1 MGRTLIFTSDAE
13 NPHYVERL
21 LSGERYV
28 LAFWFT
34 CDARKEFEIFLDG
47 EAHSTFSNSIKERIT
62 KQRTESESGGQ
73 RQDEDSHHERASRKK
88 RHRKKVVASTSEL

>member
-34 CDARKEFEIFLDG
+34 CHEKREFEIFLDG
-47 EAHSTFSNSIKERIT
+47 EAHSVFSNQVKTRVNKQKKDALAENVQTKES
-62 KQRTESESGGQ
+62 SEPVT
-73 RQDEDSHHERASRKK
+73 RKK
-88 RHRKKVVASTSEL
+88 KHRRKATHNNDL